1 MISWIPLSL
10 GMREVIKDTAI
21 VNAEDPYWDD
31 GFYNQYIPH
40 QIQGKCPTRDALKG
54 LQTLFFNIHEAYST
68 KKNPTPERILQM
80 VYGNGYEEW
89 GILDLQRNTWMLAEL
104 SKMHWKLF
112 VDWPRSPL
120 ETVCSKRMKEIT
132 S

>member
-1 MISWIPLSL
+1 MKRYNFDDCYDKLDEYCTRSVADLLWEPAPLSL
-10 GMREVIKDTAI
+10 GMRKVIKDTAI

-40 QIQGKCPTRDALKG
+40 QIQGKCSTRDALKG

-89 GILDLQRNTWMLAEL
+89 GILDLQRNT
-104 SKMHWKLF
+104 
-112 VDWPRSPL
+112 
-120 ETVCSKRMKEIT
+120 
-132 S
+132 